1 MMDGREM
8 VEALRKCS
16 VQTGSLMCLG
26 CGHEHNCGI
35 HGCAILRDAADL
47 LEHYQQALAA
57 LAKANTFICRRN
69 EALWTDYDAVCR
81 ERAQLLEDF
90 EKSLLGDPCEYCGNF
105 TEDDTRCVP
114 ADLDC
119 EKCHDPDC
127 PCKDCRDCDKWTWRG
142 AEDSDHA

>member
-1 MMDGREM
+1 M
-8 VEALRKCS
+8 
-16 VQTGSLMCLG
+16 
-26 CGHEHNCGI
+26 
-35 HGCAILRDAADL
+35 

-57 LAKANTFICRRN
+57 LAKANAFICKRN
-69 EALWTDYDAVCR
+69 GALWRDYDAVCR
-81 ERAQLLEDF
+81 ERVRLLEDF

-105 TEDDTRCVP
+105 TEDGARCVP

-142 AEDSDHA
+142 MEGSDG